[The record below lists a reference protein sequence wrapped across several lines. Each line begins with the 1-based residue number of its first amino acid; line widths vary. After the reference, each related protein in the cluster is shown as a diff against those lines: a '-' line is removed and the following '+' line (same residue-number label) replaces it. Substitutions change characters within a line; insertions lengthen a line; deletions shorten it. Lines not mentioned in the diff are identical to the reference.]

1 MGEIRPKRGETDPC
15 STRNSAKALDST
27 TVFPE
32 TCRSTIHAHTL
43 AQYRSP
49 PSTLAIPPNV
59 SDSGNSVDGVGYSW
73 EIIGDSE
80 KLAGDWRREIA
91 G

>member
-1 MGEIRPKRGETDPC
+1 MEEIRPKRGETDPY

-32 TCRSTIHAHTL
+32 ACRSTIHAHTL

-59 SDSGNSVDGVGYSW
+59 GDSGNSVDGVGDSW
-73 EIIGDSE
+73 EIIGDSQNE
-80 KLAGDWRREIA
+80 QGIGVGR
-91 G
+91 